1 MSPPPSSGPAVTVP
15 GTVPPALRPQRI
27 LMVDDDRLNL
37 SILAGILRP
46 QGYELSEAT
55 SGEAALERYAAL
67 SPDLVLLDV
76 MMPGIDGF
84 ETCQQLKRKYGDLC
98 APVIFI
104 TAKSESDDVVQ
115 GFAAGGVDY
124 LPKPFRA
131 KEVAARIR
139 LHLQNRALIEAQRHL
154 VEQLSHANAAK
165 NQLLGMAAHDLRNPL
180 ASVRALAGFL
190 QEEATGPL
198 NSDQRDLLGT
208 ISEASQSML
217 DLVNEL
223 LDTSVLESG
232 EVSIHFEN
240 ASLAELLEKEIRLH
254 NINAA
259 GKGTRI
265 ELAAGSPMPAQLSF
279 DASKL
284 RQVMANLLS
293 NACKF
298 SPPNSLITVRTE
310 LTPGRCTVA
319 VQDQGPGIPEHE
331 RHKLFQDFGRTSVRP
346 TAGEKSTGLGLA
358 ICRRIMEAH
367 GGSIHAESCPGGG
380 SIFKFTLPAP

>member
-1 MSPPPSSGPAVTVP
+1 MKPSPSTASQPS
-15 GTVPPALRPQRI
+15 RI
-27 LMVDDDRLNL
+27 LIVDDDRLNL
-37 SILAGILRP
+37 SILASILRP
-46 QGYELSEAT
+46 EGYELIEAT
-55 SGEAALERYAAL
+55 TGEAALEKYAARR
-67 SPDLVLLDV
+67 PDLVLMDV
-76 MMPGIDGF
+76 MLPGIDGF
-84 ETCQQLKRKYGDLC
+84 EACQRLKQQDSHLC

-131 KEVAARIR
+131 KEVAARVR
-139 LHLQNRALIEAQRHL
+139 LHLQNRALLEEQRHL
-154 VEQLSHANAAK
+154 VGQLSSANAAK

-190 QEEATGPL
+190 QEDSTGPL
-198 NSDQRDLLGT
+198 NADQKDLVGT
-208 ISEASQSML
+208 ILEASQSML
-217 DLVNEL
+217 ALVNEL

-232 EVSIHFEN
+232 AVAIQLQD
-240 ASLAELLEKEIRLH
+240 AALADLLQKEIRLH

-265 ELAAGSPMPAQLSF
+265 ELAPGSALPARLRF
-279 DASKL
+279 DPAKL
-284 RQVMANLLS
+284 RQVVSNLLS

-298 SPPNSLITVRTE
+298 SPPHSVITVRTE
-310 LTPGRCTVA
+310 LTPGGCTIA
-319 VQDQGPGIPEHE
+319 VEDQGPGIPATEQ
-331 RHKLFQDFGRTSVRP
+331 HKLFQDFGRTSVRP

-367 GGSIHAESCPGGG
+367 GGSISAESRPGHG
-380 SIFKFTLPAP
+380 SVFKFSLPLP

>member
-1 MSPPPSSGPAVTVP
+1 MNQPPVPDPAVSTSGSASAVR
-15 GTVPPALRPQRI
+15 GARI
-27 LMVDDDRLNL
+27 LMADDDRINL

-46 QGYELSEAT
+46 EGYELSQAA
-55 SGEAALERYAAL
+55 SGEATLESYAA
-67 SPDLVLLDV
+67 SPPDLVLLDV

-84 ETCQQLKRKYGDLC
+84 TTCRRLKEQYGDHC

-131 KEVAARIR
+131 KEVVARIR
-139 LHLQNRALIEAQRHL
+139 LHLQNRALIGQQRQL

-190 QEEATGPL
+190 QDGSTGPL
-198 NSDQRDLLGT
+198 NADQRDLVGT
-208 ISEASQSML
+208 IQEASQSML
-217 DLVNEL
+217 ALVNEL
-223 LDTSVLESG
+223 LDTAVLETG
-232 EVSIHFEN
+232 EVGIHLQD
-240 ASLAELLEKEIRLH
+240 ASLTELLEKQIRLH

-265 ELAAGSPMPAQLSF
+265 GFAAGDLPPARLRF
-279 DASKL
+279 DPDKL
-284 RQVMANLLS
+284 RQVVDNLLS
-293 NACKF
+293 NAVKF
-298 SPPNSLITVRTE
+298 SPPNSTITIRTV
-310 LTPGRCTVA
+310 LKPGWCKVE
-319 VQDQGPGIPEHE
+319 VQDQGPGVPEHE

-346 TAGEKSTGLGLA
+346 TGGEKSTGLGLA
-358 ICRRIMEAH
+358 ICRRIMETH
-367 GGSIHAESCPGGG
+367 GGSMAAESCPGGG
-380 SIFKFTLPAP
+380 SIFSFTLPAP

>member
-1 MSPPPSSGPAVTVP
+1 
-15 GTVPPALRPQRI
+15 
-27 LMVDDDRLNL
+27 
-37 SILAGILRP
+37 
-46 QGYELSEAT
+46 
-55 SGEAALERYAAL
+55 
-67 SPDLVLLDV
+67 

-84 ETCQQLKRKYGDLC
+84 ETCRRLKQEFGDRC

-139 LHLQNRALIEAQRHL
+139 LHLQNRALIEEQRLL
-154 VEQLSHANAAK
+154 VGELSHANAAK

-190 QEEATGPL
+190 QEASTGPL
-198 NSDQRDLLGT
+198 NSDQQDLVGT
-208 ISEASQSML
+208 ILEASQSML

-232 EVSIHFEN
+232 EVAIQLQE
-240 ASLAELLEKEIRLH
+240 ASLAELLDKEIRLH

-265 ELAAGSPMPAQLSF
+265 ELAAGLPLPPSLRFDPA
-279 DASKL
+279 KI
-284 RQVMANLLS
+284 RQVVGNLLS

-298 SPPNSLITVRTE
+298 SPPNSLITVATGLR
-310 LTPGRCTVA
+310 PGFCTVA
-319 VQDQGPGIPEHE
+319 VRDQGPGIPENE
-331 RHKLFQDFGRTSVRP
+331 QHKLFQDFGRTSVRP

-358 ICRRIMEAH
+358 ICRRIMLAH
-367 GGSIHAESCPGGG
+367 GGTISVESCPGQG
-380 SIFKFTLPAP
+380 SIFEFTLPTS

>member
-1 MSPPPSSGPAVTVP
+1 MNQPPAAVTTP
-15 GTVPPALRPQRI
+15 GSTPKARGGRI
-27 LMVDDDRLNL
+27 LMVDDDRINL

-46 QGYELSEAT
+46 EGYELSQAA
-55 SGEAALERYAAL
+55 SGEATLESYAA
-67 SPDLVLLDV
+67 SPPDLVLLDV

-84 ETCQQLKRKYGDLC
+84 TTCRRLKELYGDLC

-131 KEVAARIR
+131 KEVVARIR
-139 LHLQNRALIEAQRHL
+139 LHLQNRALIGQQRQL
-154 VEQLSHANAAK
+154 VEQLSQANTAK

-190 QEEATGPL
+190 QDGSTGPL
-198 NSDQRDLLGT
+198 NADQRDLVGT
-208 ISEASQSML
+208 IQEASQSML
-217 DLVNEL
+217 ALVNEL
-223 LDTSVLESG
+223 LETAVLENG
-232 EVSIHFEN
+232 EVGIHLQD
-240 ASLAELLEKEIRLH
+240 ASLAELLEKEVRLH

-265 ELAAGSPMPAQLSF
+265 GFAPGDHPPARLRF
-279 DASKL
+279 DPDKL
-284 RQVMANLLS
+284 RQVVNNLLS
-293 NACKF
+293 NAVKF
-298 SPPNSLITVRTE
+298 SPPNSTITIRTE
-310 LTPGRCTVA
+310 LKPGWCTVA

-346 TAGEKSTGLGLA
+346 TGGEKSTGLGLA
-358 ICRRIMEAH
+358 ICRRIMETH
-367 GGSIHAESCPGGG
+367 GGSMAAESCPGGG
-380 SIFKFTLPAP
+380 SIFSFSLPAP